1 MQATKKSGTLAS
13 MDAPHRPPQSPQ
25 SAIQPATVT
34 PAATAT
40 PTAGV
45 TGARVPSKPVAS
57 SFARVSLL
65 MYTLLIVYASWYP
78 FAGWRDMGLQPW
90 DYLWARLPY
99 YWTGFD
105 LWTNIVGYAPFGAF
119 TVFALYPRI
128 RSYWAVILSTIAGIS
143 LSIVMEGVQT
153 YLPTRIPSNLDLIT
167 NSCGTLLGALLGAW
181 TGRYFLR
188 ESRLLELRR
197 RWFSREA
204 SRGLVVIGLW
214 PLALIYPQNHLFG
227 LGHLVPPLSSL
238 LSDLLDTPIDL
249 ATWWTNSA
257 QLTAEQYWL
266 AEIIVTACGLTG
278 AILTM
283 LLLLRKQAPRNAL
296 TAFYLLAA
304 VFIKSLACALFF
316 APENAFVWFTPGAA
330 GGMII
335 GGLMLAGLSFAPPT
349 AQRRIAGLALIFSLL
364 ATNAVPANPYFVST
378 LQTWVQGKFLNF
390 DGAAQF
396 LSVLWPFLALWF
408 LYHPVHRKAAA
419 PK

>member
-1 MQATKKSGTLAS
+1 
-13 MDAPHRPPQSPQ
+13 
-25 SAIQPATVT
+25 
-34 PAATAT
+34 
-40 PTAGV
+40 
-45 TGARVPSKPVAS
+45 
-57 SFARVSLL
+57 

-78 FAGWRDMGLQPW
+78 FAGWRDMGLQPF

-105 LWTNIVGYAPFGAF
+105 LWTNIVGYAPFGALM
-119 TVFALYPRI
+119 VFALYPRV
-128 RSYWAVILSTIAGIS
+128 RSYGAVLLSIAAGVALST
-143 LSIVMEGVQT
+143 VMEAVQT

-167 NSCGTLLGALLGAW
+167 NSCGTVLGALVGAW

-204 SRGLVVIGLW
+204 SRGLVVVGLW
-214 PLALIYPQNHLFG
+214 PLALIYPQNPLFG
-227 LGHLVPPLSSL
+227 LGHLVPPLSTL

-249 ATWWTNSA
+249 ATWWTNHA

-266 AEIIVTACGLTG
+266 AEIIVTACGVTG
-278 AILTM
+278 AILTT
-283 LLLLRKQAPRNAL
+283 LLLLRKQAPRNAI
-296 TAFYLLAA
+296 TAGYLLAA

-335 GGLMLAGLSFAPPT
+335 GGLMVAGLSFAPPN
-349 AQRRIAGLALIFSLL
+349 AKRRIAALALILSLI

-408 LYHPVHRKAAA
+408 LYHPVHRK
-419 PK
+419 PGGHGGQK

>member
-1 MQATKKSGTLAS
+1 MQATRKSVTLAS
-13 MDAPHRPPQSPQ
+13 MDASHRSAPQSP
-25 SAIQPATVT
+25 AATHSP
-34 PAATAT
+34 PAAN
-40 PTAGV
+40 PL
-45 TGARVPSKPVAS
+45 KPAAS

-65 MYTLLIVYASWYP
+65 IYTLLIVYASWYP
-78 FAGWRDMGLQPW
+78 LSGWRDMGLQPF

-105 LWTNIVGYAPFGAF
+105 LWTNIVGYAPFGAL
-119 TVFALYPRI
+119 VVYALYPRL
-128 RSYWAVILSTIAGIS
+128 RSLPALLLSTLAGIA
-143 LSIVMEGVQT
+143 LSAVMEAVQT

-167 NSCGTLLGALLGAW
+167 NSCGTLLGALIGVASS
-181 TGRYFLR
+181 TYFLR
-188 ESRLLELRR
+188 ESRLLALRR

-204 SRGLVVIGLW
+204 SRGLVVVGLW

-257 QLTAEQYWL
+257 QLSAEQYWL

-278 AILTM
+278 ALLTM

-296 TAFYLLAA
+296 TGFYLLVA

-316 APENAFVWFTPGAA
+316 APDNAFVWFTPGAA

-335 GGLMLAGLSFAPPT
+335 GALMLAGLSFAPPV
-349 AQRRIAGLALIFSLL
+349 AQRRIAALALIFSLV

-408 LYHPVHRKAAA
+408 LYHPVHRKAPSA
-419 PK
+419 K